1 MTQVILATTNPL
13 NYRGEFLGK
22 NHSSLKKV
30 AQRKTLPL
38 VLEHDGERVGVVT
51 NLAYELRDGVGYLLG
66 YIRDFMGKVGTSLQ
80 YAGTR
85 SVQQIRISSVD
96 HVALTDTPR
105 DPIALFSDSTANATR
120 YRDSVEGTETTTE
133 TQGTGSEDKAGG
145 TETEADPA
153 PQGTEIELTDEVID
167 QLYDSLFSDPRRL
180 ADLVQ
185 RIKGTE
191 PEPKEGTEPEPQG
204 GTEPEPKPDPTKA
217 TPTRIIIKPRTA
229 VEAVQK
235 KVPTPIQRPFKGL
248 P

>member
-1 MTQVILATTNPL
+1 M
-13 NYRGEFLGK
+13 
-22 NHSSLKKV
+22 
-30 AQRKTLPL
+30 
-38 VLEHDGERVGVVT
+38 
-51 NLAYELRDGVGYLLG
+51 
-66 YIRDFMGKVGTSLQ
+66 
-80 YAGTR
+80 
-85 SVQQIRISSVD
+85 
-96 HVALTDTPR
+96 ALTDTPR

-191 PEPKEGTEPEPQG
+191 PEPKG
-204 GTEPEPKPDPTKA
+204 GTEPEPKPDPTNA